1 MRQLFW
7 RLNVQQYR
15 NAKYKKNKTGPSLH
29 LIPSCL
35 IPEQLSAASWSM
47 DSESSPTACEN
58 FVSNGPSNNDALY
71 AATNMQKR
79 VDFIFRAV
87 SHHPKR
93 QSFPLGTE
101 GSFHDMTLAQL
112 EQLLMHLGWSQFRY
126 LRFVLV
132 APNTYAEEMV
142 CRGREDRFNAL
153 KRHFAALIQECIA
166 DTPCGKIV
174 LVEIEIEPLP
184 SADSV
189 WKRTDTRDM
198 QFDW

>member
-15 NAKYKKNKTGPSLH
+15 NAKYKKKPEPSLH
-29 LIPSCL
+29 LIRSFS
-35 IPEQLSAASWSM
+35 IPEQLSAESWPM

-58 FVSNGPSNNDALY
+58 FVSNGPSNND

-93 QSFPLGTE
+93 QSFPLGAE
-101 GSFHDMTLAQL
+101 GSFRDMTLAQV
-112 EQLLMHLGWSQFRY
+112 EQRLIHLGWSQFRY

-132 APNTYAEEMV
+132 APGTYAEEMV
-142 CRGREDRFNAL
+142 CCGREDRFDSS
-153 KRHFAALIQECIA
+153 KRHFATLIQECIA
-166 DTPCGKIV
+166 GTPSGKIV
-174 LVEIEIEPLP
+174 LVEIDIEPLL

-189 WKRTDTRDM
+189 RQRTDTRDI